1 MLENP
6 VYMPKFT
13 SLLFCWFNL
22 EVIQDIIKASVAQY
36 AARQSHKLKAVSTSL
51 TGEQSSLFLTDW
63 GLEKG
68 GGARERGIEC
78 ILYGY
83 S

>member
-1 MLENP
+1 MYLWVGEERG
-6 VYMPKFT
+6 
-13 SLLFCWFNL
+13 
-22 EVIQDIIKASVAQY
+22 EV
-36 AARQSHKLKAVSTSL
+36 
-51 TGEQSSLFLTDW
+51 

-68 GGARERGIEC
+68 RGLERGIEC